1 MAVSESTLTVEQVP
15 AEDVQ
20 QAEEFLTDFLAAE
33 YPDLDLTQGK
43 VLRDILIRPAAIF
56 HALNRTDYDR
66 LRQSM
71 SLLAISENP
80 DLADPDIVDGVL
92 SNLMLTRD
100 PGAKAAGQLT
110 IILSVLATTTV
121 PAGSVFTANGL
132 NYLTDQTYIG
142 VTQADSVLN
151 DQQKL
156 ITLRSDGT
164 YSFTIPVTAE
174 SEGTQ
179 YAVRR
184 GTRFTVVPSIIGLV
198 DITAAVDFSGGR
210 NVETNADLVARAQ
223 LGISAKIL
231 SGRTEIEAM
240 LREAFPDIV
249 AVSITGFSDPEMI
262 RDRHN
267 IFAMSMGGKADLYVR
282 SSYLPVIQVFEREA
296 VLINASEKIW
306 QMSVGRDVFPGF
318 YSVQFVLPQG
328 ASQDQNSLEISG
340 ETRALDLSAING
352 DFIPDILN
360 IVEGGYSRYQTA
372 VIQFKDPATD
382 TTGMVENETVRTYQ
396 VGLYGLN
403 SIADLQHMVS
413 DRARRNPQADYLVKA
428 PVPAFCAVNLTVQYR
443 ANSQPPVA
451 ADLKQSIAATINKIG
466 YDVGRIPA
474 SRIYDAVHNVA
485 GQEDVLVVSPIDMFC
500 QIRRP
505 DGTILTL
512 RSPNAIEVPSEP
524 DRGVTSR
531 TVAFFTDPTM
541 IDVAVEKINVLP
553 V

>member
-1 MAVSESTLTVEQVP
+1 
-15 AEDVQ
+15 
-20 QAEEFLTDFLAAE
+20 
-33 YPDLDLTQGK
+33 
-43 VLRDILIRPAAIF
+43 
-56 HALNRTDYDR
+56 
-66 LRQSM
+66 M

-80 DLADPDIVDGVL
+80 DLADPEIVDGVL

-110 IILSVLATTTV
+110 IIIENLATTTV
-121 PAGSVFTANGL
+121 PAGSIFTANGL

-198 DITAAVDFSGGR
+198 DITATVDFSGGR
-210 NVETNADLVARAQ
+210 NTETNADLVARAQ

-240 LREAFPDIV
+240 LRAEYPGIV

-267 IFAMSMGGKADLYVR
+267 IFAMSMGGKADLHVR
-282 SSYLPVIQVFEREA
+282 SAYLPVTRVFEKEA
-296 VLINASEKIW
+296 VLINATEKIW
-306 QMSVGRDVFPGF
+306 QMSIGRDVFSGF
-318 YSVQFVLPQG
+318 YTIPFVLPQG
-328 ASQDQNSLEISG
+328 ASQDQNTLEITG

-352 DFIPDILN
+352 DFIPDLTN
-360 IVEGGYSRYQTA
+360 IIEGGYSRYQTA
-372 VIQFKDPATD
+372 VIQFRDPSVD

-396 VGLYGLN
+396 VGLYGLDN
-403 SIADLQHMVS
+403 IADLQHTVS
-413 DRARRNPQADYLVKA
+413 DRSRRNPQADYLVKA
-428 PVPAFCAVNLTVQYR
+428 PVPAFCAINLTVQYR

-451 ADLKQSIAATINKIG
+451 ADLKQAIAATINKIG

-505 DGTILTL
+505 DGTILTI

-524 DRGVTSR
+524 ALGVTSR
-531 TVAFFTDPTM
+531 TVAFFTDPVM
-541 IDVAVEKINVLP
+541 IDVAIEKINVLP